1 MSLLKTVL
9 SFLAKNHF
17 LQRHSF
23 LQRQANALKE
33 TSFFKDNLFFQ
44 RKALSLKTFHTFK
57 IKIQPNFRCKVLGCN
72 LICSMRKQY
81 PVPPAYKFLKSQTR
95 LHISQELIHQVFHKL
110 KLHHILRF
118 ALCYSPL
125 KP

>member
-1 MSLLKTVL
+1 MSLLKPVL
-9 SFLAKNHF
+9 PFLAGNHF

-23 LQRQANALKE
+23 LQRQPTALKA
-33 TSFFKDNLFFQ
+33 TSFFKDNFFQ

-57 IKIQPNFRCKVLGCN
+57 IKIQPNFRCKVLGGN

-81 PVPPAYKFLKSQTR
+81 PVPLAYKFLKSQIR

>member
-9 SFLAKNHF
+9 PFLAKNHF

-72 LICSMRKQY
+72 LICSMRKQ
-81 PVPPAYKFLKSQTR
+81 PPLHLTYKFLKSQTR

>member
-9 SFLAKNHF
+9 LFLAKNHF

-33 TSFFKDNLFFQ
+33 TSFFMDNLFFQ
-44 RKALSLKTFHTFK
+44 RKNLSLKTFHTLK

-81 PVPPAYKFLKSQTR
+81 PVPPAYKLLKSQTR
-95 LHISQELIHQVFHKL
+95 LRISQELIHQVFHKL
-110 KLHHILRF
+110 KLHHIQRF